1 MNIADNLSFSGQIL
15 KKWFESARDLWR
27 LIWPAFDRGK
37 IERKLEIC

>member
-1 MNIADNLSFSGQIL
+1 MNIADDLSFSEQML

-27 LIWPAFDRGK
+27 LIRPAFDRGE